1 MQNLILTL
9 NNGVEMP
16 ALGLGVF
23 QSSPSE
29 TVEAVKT
36 ALRDGYRMIDT
47 AAAYMNEEYVGQ
59 GIRESGVSRDE
70 VFVQTKLW
78 LSDYGYDQ
86 ARYAFDRSMRKLGL
100 EILDLYL
107 LHWPVPTQFD
117 LTLDSWKAVV
127 ALLNEERIRAI
138 GVCNSSIDDLHRLID
153 ASGIVPAV
161 NQVELHPY
169 FSQSQL
175 RQAHQDMGIITQ
187 AWSPLGGVMRYWDD
201 GKVKADPLQNPVI
214 HSLAAKYDKT
224 PAQIILRWQ
233 IELGHSVIPKSV
245 KAERIHENGSIF
257 DFSMTKDEIL
267 LINNLDRDLRG
278 GPNPA
283 DVCHGM
289 FDLTISD

>member
-86 ARYAFDRSMRKLGL
+86 ARYAFDR
-100 EILDLYL
+100 
-107 LHWPVPTQFD
+107 
-117 LTLDSWKAVV
+117 
-127 ALLNEERIRAI
+127 
-138 GVCNSSIDDLHRLID
+138 
-153 ASGIVPAV
+153 
-161 NQVELHPY
+161 
-169 FSQSQL
+169 
-175 RQAHQDMGIITQ
+175 
-187 AWSPLGGVMRYWDD
+187 
-201 GKVKADPLQNPVI
+201 
-214 HSLAAKYDKT
+214 
-224 PAQIILRWQ
+224 
-233 IELGHSVIPKSV
+233 
-245 KAERIHENGSIF
+245 
-257 DFSMTKDEIL
+257 
-267 LINNLDRDLRG
+267 
-278 GPNPA
+278 
-283 DVCHGM
+283 
-289 FDLTISD
+289 